1 MFAIVIVGPSA
12 AAGLLSLD
20 DAAAVFDDLL
30 EPPDPPHPVMSA
42 PMRAIAAKNIP
53 IFFILNPNFSP
64 SRDTISGPKQFRR
77 MKLPLPH
84 PLALPDYEQAERDGE
99 EGCGQP
105 NRVHAPGVTGNR
117 ADQRPA
123 TEREDE
129 CAVETRIA
137 RRASDRHMPI
147 P

>member
-1 MFAIVIVGPSA
+1 MFAIVIVGPAA
-12 AAGLLSLD
+12 AAGLLSLA

-53 IFFILNPNFSP
+53 IFFILSPNFSP
-64 SRDTISGPKQFRR
+64 SCDTISGPKQFRR

-105 NRVHAPGVTGNR
+105 NRVHAPGVGKQS
-117 ADQRPA
+117 AC
-123 TEREDE
+123 ERSGGERD
-129 CAVETRIA
+129 
-137 RRASDRHMPI
+137 
-147 P
+147 